1 MWVRRRG
8 KKKQLTQKS
17 IPGKPGDWC
26 WPAVAHGPLL
36 TGWVFCTVNKGPLF
50 SMIEE
55 GLQSAFQESNDLRPK
70 ACRVS
75 GVLSWAVNPVVYGA
89 SAGHRPTD
97 ATLGL
102 TELLGTFTLE
112 IPCAGER
119 EGQALLGEDIG
130 AVGLSPSLVPLDG
143 REHSFLLESVW
154 SALVQDP
161 LRGLFSYGDWL
172 RRTSVRGAS
181 AYLHNVCWERERR
194 CAVGLQQ
201 LRTEQL
207 FTFRNKDLQKKI
219 PLVLLPTLDPLR
231 NMRHATAPRETVGNN
246 LLVTDILKMCSHC
259 ERLSKKDLGVRIPR
273 PLGNGPSRFIPEKE
287 ILHIGKVDDR
297 TQSIFE
303 DAFVALGRLD
313 NISLVMGFHPQYLE
327 GFLRTQHYLL
337 QMDGPLSLHYRH
349 YIGIMAAARHQCS
362 YLVNL
367 HVNDFL
373 QVGGD
378 PKWLNGLDGAPQ
390 KLQHLGELNKI
401 LAHRPWLLTKQHIEN
416 LLKAE
421 EHSWSLAELIHAVVL
436 LTHYHS
442 LASFTFGCGIT
453 PDIHCE
459 GGHTFRPPS
468 LSQYCVCDIAN
479 GNGHAYHHDDL
490 LGIEEVSSSEVEV
503 LMEKMKQL
511 QECREEE
518 EASQEEMVERFER
531 EKTES
536 MLVVT
541 AEDEESA
548 PSRDVSRHFED
559 PSYGYKD
566 FSRRGEH
573 VPTFR
578 VQDYSW
584 EDHGFSLV
592 NRLYPDV
599 GQMLDEKFQMAAS
612 LTYNTMASHKDV
624 DTSMLRRAIWNYIHC
639 MFGIRYD
646 DYDYGEINQL
656 LDRSFKIYIKTM
668 VCIPENT
675 TKRMYESFWR
685 QFQHSEKVH
694 VNLLLMEARMQAEL
708 LYALRAITRY
718 MT

>member
-1 MWVRRRG
+1 
-8 KKKQLTQKS
+8 
-17 IPGKPGDWC
+17 
-26 WPAVAHGPLL
+26 
-36 TGWVFCTVNKGPLF
+36 
-50 SMIEE
+50 
-55 GLQSAFQESNDLRPK
+55 
-70 ACRVS
+70 
-75 GVLSWAVNPVVYGA
+75 
-89 SAGHRPTD
+89 
-97 ATLGL
+97 
-102 TELLGTFTLE
+102 
-112 IPCAGER
+112 
-119 EGQALLGEDIG
+119 
-130 AVGLSPSLVPLDG
+130 
-143 REHSFLLESVW
+143 
-154 SALVQDP
+154 
-161 LRGLFSYGDWL
+161 
-172 RRTSVRGAS
+172 
-181 AYLHNVCWERERR
+181 
-194 CAVGLQQ
+194 
-201 LRTEQL
+201 
-207 FTFRNKDLQKKI
+207 
-219 PLVLLPTLDPLR
+219 
-231 NMRHATAPRETVGNN
+231 MRHAVAPPENVENSSFAVTN
-246 LLVTDILKMCSHC
+246 LLKICTHC

-287 ILHIGKVDDR
+287 ILKVSKVDTR

-303 DAFVALGRLD
+303 DAFAALGRLD
-313 NISLVMGFHPQYLE
+313 NVSVVMGFHPEYLE
-327 GFLRTQHYLL
+327 SFLRTQHYLL

-378 PKWLNGLDGAPQ
+378 PKWLNGLDEAPQ
-390 KLQHLGELNKI
+390 KLRQLGELNKI
-401 LAHRPWLLTKQHIEN
+401 LAHRPWLLTKEHIER

-453 PDIHCE
+453 PDIHCD

-479 GNGHAYHHDDL
+479 GNGHANHHDDL
-490 LGIEEVSSSEVEV
+490 LGDQEMCGEVEV
-503 LMEKMKQL
+503 LMERMKQL
-511 QECREEE
+511 QECRDDE
-518 EASQEEMVERFER
+518 EASQEEMATRFER

-541 AEDEESA
+541 AEDDDCV

-599 GQMLDEKFQMAAS
+599 GQMLDEKFQMAYN
-612 LTYNTMASHKDV
+612 LTYNTMATHKDV

-668 VCIPENT
+668 VCSPEKT

-685 QFQHSEKVH
+685 QFEHSEKVH

>member
-1 MWVRRRG
+1 MEMLDQEYLGRW
-8 KKKQLTQKS
+8 
-17 IPGKPGDWC
+17 D
-26 WPAVAHGPLL
+26 
-36 TGWVFCTVNKGPLF
+36 
-50 SMIEE
+50 
-55 GLQSAFQESNDLRPK
+55 GLGSRD
-70 ACRVS
+70 
-75 GVLSWAVNPVVYGA
+75 A
-89 SAGHRPTD
+89 SSR
-97 ATLGL
+97 
-102 TELLGTFTLE
+102 TEAMENIHLE
-112 IPCAGER
+112 VMR
-119 EGQALLGEDIG
+119 KVEDIG
-130 AVGLSPSLVPLDG
+130 PIQALAPSPP
-143 REHSFLLESVW
+143 
-154 SALVQDP
+154 ALVTP
-161 LRGLFSYGDWL
+161 LNSDLNDILAHLLMLSKRCPFED
-172 RRTSVRGAS
+172 V
-181 AYLHNVCWERERR
+181 RERCIR
-194 CAVGLQQ
+194 LLRAVQ
-201 LRTEQL
+201 
-207 FTFRNKDLQKKI
+207 
-219 PLVLLPTLDPLR
+219 
-231 NMRHATAPRETVGNN
+231 
-246 LLVTDILKMCSHC
+246 
-259 ERLSKKDLGVRIPR
+259 DLGVRIPR

-287 ILHIGKVDDR
+287 ILQVSKVDAR

-303 DAFVALGRLD
+303 DAFAALGRLE

-327 GFLRTQHYLL
+327 SFLRTQHYLL

-378 PKWLNGLDGAPQ
+378 LKWLNGLDQAPQ
-390 KLQHLGELNKI
+390 KLQQLGELNKI
-401 LAHRPWLLTKQHIEN
+401 LAHRPWLLTKEHIER

-442 LASFTFGCGIT
+442 LASFTFGCGIM
-453 PDIHCE
+453 PEIHCD

-468 LSQYCVCDIAN
+468 LSQYCLCDIAN
-479 GNGHAYHHDDL
+479 GNGHVYHHDDL
-490 LGIEEVSSSEVEV
+490 LGNQEVCGEVEV
-503 LMEKMKQL
+503 LMERMKQL
-511 QECREEE
+511 QECRDDE
-518 EASQEEMVERFER
+518 EASQEEMATRFER

-541 AEDEESA
+541 AEDEESV
-548 PSRDVSRHFED
+548 PSREISRHFED

-599 GQMLDEKFQMAAS
+599 GQMLDEKFQMAYN
-612 LTYNTMASHKDV
+612 LTYNTMATHKDV

-668 VCIPENT
+668 VCSPEKT

>member
-1 MWVRRRG
+1 
-8 KKKQLTQKS
+8 
-17 IPGKPGDWC
+17 
-26 WPAVAHGPLL
+26 
-36 TGWVFCTVNKGPLF
+36 
-50 SMIEE
+50 
-55 GLQSAFQESNDLRPK
+55 
-70 ACRVS
+70 
-75 GVLSWAVNPVVYGA
+75 
-89 SAGHRPTD
+89 
-97 ATLGL
+97 
-102 TELLGTFTLE
+102 
-112 IPCAGER
+112 
-119 EGQALLGEDIG
+119 
-130 AVGLSPSLVPLDG
+130 
-143 REHSFLLESVW
+143 
-154 SALVQDP
+154 
-161 LRGLFSYGDWL
+161 
-172 RRTSVRGAS
+172 
-181 AYLHNVCWERERR
+181 
-194 CAVGLQQ
+194 
-201 LRTEQL
+201 
-207 FTFRNKDLQKKI
+207 
-219 PLVLLPTLDPLR
+219 
-231 NMRHATAPRETVGNN
+231 MRHAVAPAENVENN
-246 LLVTDILKMCSHC
+246 CFAVTRLLKICTHC

-273 PLGNGPSRFIPEKE
+273 PLVNGPSRFIPEKE
-287 ILHIGKVDDR
+287 ILKVSKVDPR

-303 DAFVALGRLD
+303 DAFAALGRLD
-313 NISLVMGFHPQYLE
+313 NISLVMSFHPQYLE
-327 GFLRTQHYLL
+327 SFLRTQHYLL

-367 HVNDFL
+367 HVNYFL
-373 QVGGD
+373 QVGGN
-378 PKWLNGLDGAPQ
+378 PKWLNGLDEAPQ
-390 KLQHLGELNKI
+390 KLQQLGELNKI
-401 LAHRPWLLTKQHIEN
+401 LAHRPWLLTKEHIER

-453 PDIHCE
+453 PEIHCD

-479 GNGHAYHHDDL
+479 GNGHAYHHDDP
-490 LGIEEVSSSEVEV
+490 LGNQEMCGEVEV
-503 LMEKMKQL
+503 LMERMKQL
-511 QECREEE
+511 QECRDDE
-518 EASQEEMVERFER
+518 EASQEEMATRFER

-541 AEDEESA
+541 TEDEECV
-548 PSRDVSRHFED
+548 PSRDISRHFED

-599 GQMLDEKFQMAAS
+599 GQMLDEKFQMAYN
-612 LTYNTMASHKDV
+612 LTYNTMATHKDV

-646 DYDYGEINQL
+646 DYDYGEINEL

-668 VCIPENT
+668 VCSPEKT

>member
-1 MWVRRRG
+1 
-8 KKKQLTQKS
+8 
-17 IPGKPGDWC
+17 
-26 WPAVAHGPLL
+26 
-36 TGWVFCTVNKGPLF
+36 
-50 SMIEE
+50 
-55 GLQSAFQESNDLRPK
+55 
-70 ACRVS
+70 
-75 GVLSWAVNPVVYGA
+75 
-89 SAGHRPTD
+89 
-97 ATLGL
+97 
-102 TELLGTFTLE
+102 
-112 IPCAGER
+112 
-119 EGQALLGEDIG
+119 
-130 AVGLSPSLVPLDG
+130 
-143 REHSFLLESVW
+143 
-154 SALVQDP
+154 
-161 LRGLFSYGDWL
+161 
-172 RRTSVRGAS
+172 
-181 AYLHNVCWERERR
+181 
-194 CAVGLQQ
+194 
-201 LRTEQL
+201 
-207 FTFRNKDLQKKI
+207 
-219 PLVLLPTLDPLR
+219 
-231 NMRHATAPRETVGNN
+231 MRHAVAPAENVENHSFA
-246 LLVTDILKMCSHC
+246 VTDLFKICTHC
-259 ERLSKKDLGVRIPR
+259 ERLGKKDLGIRIPR

-287 ILHIGKVDDR
+287 ILQISKVDSR

-303 DAFVALGRLD
+303 DAFAALGRLD

-327 GFLRTQHYLL
+327 SFLRTQHYLL
-337 QMDGPLSLHYRH
+337 QMDGPLPLHYRH

-378 PKWLNGLDGAPQ
+378 PKWLNGLFEAPQ

-401 LAHRPWLLTKQHIEN
+401 LAHRPWLLTKEHIEG

-453 PDIHCE
+453 PEIHCD

-479 GNGHAYHHDDL
+479 GNGHANHHDDL
-490 LGIEEVSSSEVEV
+490 LGNQDMCGEVEV
-503 LMEKMKQL
+503 LMERMKQL
-511 QECREEE
+511 QECRDDE
-518 EASQEEMVERFER
+518 EASQEEMATRFER

-541 AEDEESA
+541 SEDEESA
-548 PSRDVSRHFED
+548 PPRDISRHFED

-566 FSRRGEH
+566 FSRRGEQ

-578 VQDYSW
+578 AQDYSW

-599 GQMLDEKFQMAAS
+599 GQMLDEKFHMVYN
-612 LTYNTMASHKDV
+612 LTYNTMATHKDV

-656 LDRSFKIYIKTM
+656 LDRSFKIYIKTI
-668 VCIPENT
+668 VCSPEKT

>member
-1 MWVRRRG
+1 MEV
-8 KKKQLTQKS
+8 Q
-17 IPGKPGDWC
+17 D
-26 WPAVAHGPLL
+26 
-36 TGWVFCTVNKGPLF
+36 
-50 SMIEE
+50 
-55 GLQSAFQESNDLRPK
+55 QESLGMWNGLGSRDAISRTEVMESIRQDVMRKVEAIRP
-70 ACRVS
+70 
-75 GVLSWAVNPVVYGA
+75 
-89 SAGHRPTD
+89 
-97 ATLGL
+97 
-102 TELLGTFTLE
+102 
-112 IPCAGER
+112 I
-119 EGQALLGEDIG
+119 
-130 AVGLSPSLVPLDG
+130 PSLAPSPPASGSPPNSDLNDTLA
-143 REHSFLLESVW
+143 HLLMLSKQCPFDDVKERCVR
-154 SALVQDP
+154 L
-161 LRGLFSYGDWL
+161 LRG
-172 RRTSVRGAS
+172 V
-181 AYLHNVCWERERR
+181 
-194 CAVGLQQ
+194 Q
-201 LRTEQL
+201 
-207 FTFRNKDLQKKI
+207 
-219 PLVLLPTLDPLR
+219 
-231 NMRHATAPRETVGNN
+231 
-246 LLVTDILKMCSHC
+246 
-259 ERLSKKDLGVRIPR
+259 DLGVRIPR

-287 ILHIGKVDDR
+287 ILQVSKVDAR

-303 DAFVALGRLD
+303 DAFAALGRLD
-313 NISLVMGFHPQYLE
+313 NISLVMGFHPQYL
-327 GFLRTQHYLL
+327 GSFLRTQHYLL

-378 PKWLNGLDGAPQ
+378 PKWLNGLDEAPQ
-390 KLQHLGELNKI
+390 KLQQLGELNKI
-401 LAHRPWLLTKQHIEN
+401 LAHRPWLLTKEHIER

-453 PDIHCE
+453 PEIHCD

-468 LSQYCVCDIAN
+468 VSQYCVCDIAN
-479 GNGHAYHHDDL
+479 GNGHAIHHDDL
-490 LGIEEVSSSEVEV
+490 FGDQEMCGEVEV
-503 LMEKMKQL
+503 LMERMKQL
-511 QECREEE
+511 QECRDDE
-518 EASQEEMVERFER
+518 EASQEEMATRFER

-541 AEDEESA
+541 AEDEECV
-548 PSRDVSRHFED
+548 PSRDISRHFED

-599 GQMLDEKFQMAAS
+599 GQMLDEKFQMAYN
-612 LTYNTMASHKDV
+612 LTYNTMATHKDV

-668 VCIPENT
+668 VCSPEKT

>member
-1 MWVRRRG
+1 MEVQDQEAMGRWDGLSSRDAGSRDAAMEHIQQELMRR
-8 KKKQLTQKS
+8 
-17 IPGKPGDWC
+17 
-26 WPAVAHGPLL
+26 V
-36 TGWVFCTVNKGPLF
+36 
-50 SMIEE
+50 
-55 GLQSAFQESNDLRPK
+55 
-70 ACRVS
+70 
-75 GVLSWAVNPVVYGA
+75 
-89 SAGHRPTD
+89 
-97 ATLGL
+97 
-102 TELLGTFTLE
+102 
-112 IPCAGER
+112 
-119 EGQALLGEDIG
+119 EDIRPIPASG
-130 AVGLSPSLVPLDG
+130 PRSPASPGPPNRDLNGILAHLLMLSKRCP
-143 REHSFLLESVW
+143 F
-154 SALVQDP
+154 QDI
-161 LRGLFSYGDWL
+161 
-172 RRTSVRGAS
+172 
-181 AYLHNVCWERERR
+181 RER
-194 CAVGLQQ
+194 CGWLLQ
-201 LRTEQL
+201 
-207 FTFRNKDLQKKI
+207 
-219 PLVLLPTLDPLR
+219 
-231 NMRHATAPRETVGNN
+231 TAQ
-246 LLVTDILKMCSHC
+246 
-259 ERLSKKDLGVRIPR
+259 DLGVRSPR

-287 ILHIGKVDDR
+287 ILHISKVDDR

-401 LAHRPWLLTKQHIEN
+401 LAHRPWLLTKDHIEH

-490 LGIEEVSSSEVEV
+490 LGIEEVSGEVEV

-511 QECREEE
+511 QECHEE

-541 AEDEESA
+541 AEDEESG

-566 FSRRGEH
+566 FSRQGEH

-668 VCIPENT
+668 VCVPEKT
-675 TKRMYESFWR
+675 TQRMYESFWR